1 VIALTVFL
9 VGLAMVG
16 FGISSKRQG
25 DRVIAEILAAEQRQ
39 IEREGMA
46 RRRAATPLR
55 RAGWQS

>member
-1 VIALTVFL
+1 MIVLTVFL

-39 IEREGMA
+39 IERDRVNAQHAANVGA
-46 RRRAATPLR
+46 RWV
-55 RAGWQS
+55 G

>member
-1 VIALTVFL
+1 MLALTIFL

-39 IEREGMA
+39 IERDRVRGLAANVDA
-46 RRRAATPLR
+46 R
-55 RAGWQS
+55 WQG

>member
-1 VIALTVFL
+1 MIVLTIFL

-39 IEREGMA
+39 IDRERRSKQYAANLAA
-46 RRRAATPLR
+46 RWR
-55 RAGWQS
+55 G

>member
-1 VIALTVFL
+1 MIALTIFL

-39 IEREGMA
+39 IDREH
-46 RRRAATPLR
+46 RAKQHAANLAAKWR
-55 RAGWQS
+55 G

>member
-1 VIALTVFL
+1 MLVLTIFL

-39 IEREGMA
+39 IERDRKQREYDANLGA
-46 RRRAATPLR
+46 R
-55 RAGWQS
+55 WQG